1 MDMSG
6 MGMGSDGD
14 GMDIPLNDTGVD
26 FSNMTQA
33 EDFLGEILDDTEF
46 QVIGNAYARYFW
58 YGVVVL
64 IGICAIFNM
73 IQKTILRMR
82 YVYASAHGLQQKLT
96 SICRLRGAA
105 AKAAYPARPSNIFTK
120 STATVTAI
128 LREASYMQLTPTGH
142 AFWIKVPPFGTIS
155 LLLVYLGFVLALEF
169 IDNDIPGAQHY
180 TALGLRAG
188 WLAIAQVPLLILLAG
203 KNNLIGFVTGVS
215 YERLNVLHRWVSR
228 MLLLLATLHLGY
240 QNYGWDQYGLRQL
253 EWSTDSCPPTGIAAY
268 AILLWINLTTFAPMR
283 NFSYEFFVVQH
294 LITFFGFI
302 IAIMF
307 HLPSTALYSRVWIY
321 IPIVLYFL
329 DRVIRTSRYAYNNIT
344 PGHASLTALDGGV
357 TKIRVPVKHI
367 KRWKPGSHVLLSIPR
382 LGLGQSHPATIASI
396 PSSHNNDLIFI
407 LKGHRGFTNRLVK
420 SATSSTTSLLPST
433 KQDSS
438 TPQQT
443 HIALIDG
450 PYGGSQSDFA
460 AFDSVLLIAGST
472 GITFILPI
480 LLDIAHRA
488 SSSRLPVR
496 HLSFVW
502 VIKNTAWTSWISNE
516 LISAFQTLRNAG
528 IETELKIFVTCDDTF
543 TEGSSE
549 PTKKTGCQCDKSLG
563 PCCCV
568 RDATT
573 KNETETDAIT
583 RSGSESSILNEKPQP
598 HTTEITT
605 TSLSPSAP
613 CSNNNNN
620 KTSQLASLATFK
632 SGRPDTYALIWQLLD
647 QAEGESGVACCG
659 PVGLNARVRNAVVRC
674 SDERAVHKGTGEQGV
689 YCHVEGFAW

>member
-1 MDMSG
+1 M
-6 MGMGSDGD
+6 
-14 GMDIPLNDTGVD
+14 
-26 FSNMTQA
+26 
-33 EDFLGEILDDTEF
+33 
-46 QVIGNAYARYFW
+46 
-58 YGVVVL
+58 
-64 IGICAIFNM
+64 
-73 IQKTILRMR
+73 
-82 YVYASAHGLQQKLT
+82 
-96 SICRLRGAA
+96 CRLRAA
-105 AKAAYPARPSNIFTK
+105 ASKAAYPAKPSNIFTK
-120 STATVTAI
+120 SAATVTAI
-128 LREASYMQLTPTGH
+128 LREATYMQVTPANQ
-142 AFWIKVPPFGTIS
+142 AFWLKVPPFGTIS
-155 LLLVYLGFVLALEF
+155 LLLSYLGFVLALEF
-169 IDNDIPGAQHY
+169 IDNDVPGAQHY

-228 MLLLLATLHLGY
+228 MLLLLATMHMGY

-253 EWSTDSCPPTGIAAY
+253 EWSTDTCPPTGIATY

-283 NFSYEFFVVQH
+283 NISYEFFVVQH

-302 IAIMF
+302 VAIMF

-344 PGHASLTALDGGV
+344 PGHATLTALDGAV

-367 KRWKPGSHVLLSIPR
+367 RKWKPGSHVLLSIPR

-407 LKGHRGFTNRLVK
+407 LKVHRGFTNRLIR
-420 SATSSTTSLLPST
+420 SANSSTISLLPST

-472 GITFILPI
+472 GITFTLPL
-480 LLDIAHRA
+480 LLDIAHRTP
-488 SSSRLPVR
+488 SSRLPIR

-502 VIKNTAWTSWISNE
+502 VIKNASWTSWISAE
-516 LISAFQTLRNAG
+516 LISAFQTLHNAG

-543 TEGSSE
+543 TEGSSDLS
-549 PTKKTGCQCDKSLG
+549 PKSGCQCDKSLG

-568 RDATT
+568 QNTT
-573 KNETETDAIT
+573 TNIHETETDAIT
-583 RSGSESSILNEKPQP
+583 RSGSSSSALNEEKNLQPQP
-598 HTTEITT
+598 QPIEII
-605 TSLSPSAP
+605 TSSSTNP
-613 CSNNNNN
+613 CFPNNP
-620 KTSQLASLATFK
+620 TSQFTALAPSSFS
-632 SGRPDTYALIWQLLD
+632 SGRPDIHSLIWQLLD
-647 QAEGESGVACCG
+647 QAEGESGIACCG
-659 PVGLNARVRNAVVRC
+659 PVGLNARVRNSVVSV

-689 YCHVEGFAW
+689 YLHVEGFGW

>member
-6 MGMGSDGD
+6 MDMGGGD
-14 GMDIPLNDTGVD
+14 GMDMPLNDTGVD
-26 FSNMTQA
+26 FTNTTQA
-33 EDFLGEILDDTEF
+33 EDFLSEILDDTEF

-73 IQKTILRMR
+73 IQKTTLRMR
-82 YVYASAHGLQQKLT
+82 YVNASAHELQQILM

-105 AKAAYPARPSNIFTK
+105 AKVAYPARPSNIFTK
-120 STATVTAI
+120 SAATVTAI
-128 LREASYMQLTPTGH
+128 LREASYMQLTPARQ
-142 AFWIKVPPFGTIS
+142 AFWIKVPPFGIIS

-180 TALGLRAG
+180 TALGIRAG

-203 KNNLIGFVTGVS
+203 KNNLIGLVTGVS

-228 MLLLLATLHLGY
+228 MLLLLATLHMGY

-268 AILLWINLTTFAPMR
+268 AILLWMNLTTFAPMR

-302 IAIMF
+302 IAIMI

-329 DRVIRTSRYAYNNIT
+329 DRAIRTGRYAYNNTT
-344 PGHASLTALDGGV
+344 PGHATLTALDGGV
-357 TKIRVPVKHI
+357 TRIRVPVKHI
-367 KRWKPGSHVLLSIPR
+367 KKWKPGSHVLLSIPH
-382 LGLGQSHPATIASI
+382 LGFGQSHPATIASI
-396 PSSHNNDLIFI
+396 PSSHNNELVFI

-420 SATSSTTSLLPST
+420 SANSSTASLLPST

-438 TPQQT
+438 APKQT

-472 GITFILPI
+472 GITFTLPI

-496 HLSFVW
+496 HLSFMW
-502 VIKNTAWTSWISNE
+502 VIKSTSCTSWISSE
-516 LISAFQTLRNAG
+516 LISAFQNLRNAG
-528 IETELKIFVTCDDTF
+528 IETSLRIFVTCDDTF
-543 TEGSSE
+543 TEGSSDL
-549 PTKKTGCQCDKSLG
+549 PSKNTGCQCDKSLG

-568 RDATT
+568 RNTT
-573 KNETETDAIT
+573 KNEIETDAIT
-583 RSGSESSILNEKPQP
+583 RSGSESSIPNEKPKIP
-598 HTTEITT
+598 TTEITT
-605 TSLSPSAP
+605 TATTTSPCCPPHNS
-613 CSNNNNN
+613 
-620 KTSQLASLATFK
+620 TSPLTSLATFA
-632 SGRPDTYALIWQLLD
+632 SGRPDVYSLIWQLLD

-659 PVGLNARVRNAVVRC
+659 PIGLNARVRNSVVRC

>member
-6 MGMGSDGD
+6 D
-14 GMDIPLNDTGVD
+14 GMDMPLNDTGVD

-33 EDFLGEILDDTEF
+33 EDFLAEILDDTEF

-64 IGICAIFNM
+64 IGICAIFNI
-73 IQKTILRMR
+73 IQKTTLRM
-82 YVYASAHGLQQKLT
+82 
-96 SICRLRGAA
+96 RLRGAA
-105 AKAAYPARPSNIFTK
+105 AKVAYPARPANIFTK
-120 STATVTAI
+120 SVATVTAI
-128 LREASYMQLTPTGH
+128 LREASYMQLTPARQ

-180 TALGLRAG
+180 TALGIRAG

-203 KNNLIGFVTGVS
+203 KNNLIGFVTGIS

-228 MLLLLATLHLGY
+228 MLLLLATLHMGY

-253 EWSTDSCPPTGIAAY
+253 EWSTDTCPPTGVAAY
-268 AILLWINLTTFAPMR
+268 AILLWMNLTTFAPMR

-302 IAIMF
+302 IAIMI
-307 HLPSTALYSRVWIY
+307 HLPTTALYSRVWIY

-329 DRVIRTSRYAYNNIT
+329 DRVIRTSRYAYNNIA
-344 PGHASLTALDGGV
+344 PGHATLTALDGGV
-357 TKIRVPVKHI
+357 TRIRVPVKQI
-367 KRWKPGSHVLLSIPR
+367 KKWKPGSHVLLSIPR
-382 LGLGQSHPATIASI
+382 LGFGQSHPATIASI
-396 PSSHNNDLIFI
+396 PSSHNSDLVFI
-407 LKGHRGFTNRLVK
+407 LKGHRGFTNRLIK
-420 SATSSTTSLLPST
+420 SANSSTTSLLPST

-438 TPQQT
+438 TRQQSR
-443 HIALIDG
+443 IALIDG

-472 GITFILPI
+472 GITFTLPI

-496 HLSFVW
+496 HLSFIW
-502 VIKNTAWTSWISNE
+502 VIKSTSCTSWISSE
-516 LISAFQTLRNAG
+516 LKSAFQTLRNAG
-528 IETELKIFVTCDDTF
+528 IETSLKIFVTCDDTF
-543 TEGSSE
+543 TEGSSDL
-549 PTKKTGCQCDKSLG
+549 PTRNAGCQCNISLG

-568 RDATT
+568 RNATT
-573 KNETETDAIT
+573 SPTTKKETQTETDAIT
-583 RSGSESSILNEKPQP
+583 RSGSESSAFNEKLQL
-598 HTTEITT
+598 HTTEMQTTTTT
-605 TSLSPSAP
+605 TSPCSPSTNP
-613 CSNNNNN
+613 KNSPL
-620 KTSQLASLATFK
+620 TSLATFA
-632 SGRPDTYALIWQLLD
+632 SGRPDIYSLIWQLLD

>member
-1 MDMSG
+1 MDM
-6 MGMGSDGD
+6 
-14 GMDIPLNDTGVD
+14 PLNDTGVD

-33 EDFLGEILDDTEF
+33 EDFLSEILDDTEF

-58 YGVVVL
+58 YGIVVL

-73 IQKTILRMR
+73 IQKTTLRMR
-82 YVYASAHGLQQKLT
+82 YVYTSAHKLQQILT
-96 SICRLRGAA
+96 FMCRLRAAA
-105 AKAAYPARPSNIFTK
+105 AKVAYPARPSNIFTR
-120 STATVTAI
+120 SAATVTAI
-128 LREASYMQLTPTGH
+128 LREASYMQLTPARQ

-169 IDNDIPGAQHY
+169 INNDIPGAQHY

-228 MLLLLATLHLGY
+228 MLLLLATLHMGY
-240 QNYGWDQYGLRQL
+240 QNYGWDQYGLRKL
-253 EWSTDSCPPTGIAAY
+253 EWATDTCPPTGIAAY

-344 PGHASLTALDGGV
+344 PGHANLTALDGGV

-382 LGLGQSHPATIASI
+382 LGFGQSHPATIASI
-396 PSSHNNDLIFI
+396 PSSHNNDLVFI

-420 SATSSTTSLLPST
+420 SANSSTTSLLPST

-443 HIALIDG
+443 HVALIDG

-502 VIKNTAWTSWISNE
+502 VIKNTSCTSWISNE
-516 LISAFQTLRNAG
+516 LTSAFQTLRTAG
-528 IETELKIFVTCDDTF
+528 IETDLQIFVTCDDTF
-543 TEGSSE
+543 TESASDL
-549 PTKKTGCQCDKSLG
+549 PKTTGCQCDKSLG
-563 PCCCV
+563 PCCCD
-568 RDATT
+568 RNTPTTTT
-573 KNETETDAIT
+573 KNEPETIETDAIT
-583 RSGSESSILNEKPQP
+583 RSGSESSVLAEKPKL
-598 HTTEITT
+598 HTTEIPTK
-605 TSLSPSAP
+605 SLSPP
-613 CSNNNNN
+613 CSTTNHNNNNP
-620 KTSQLASLATFK
+620 LASLNAIFK
-632 SGRPDTYALIWQLLD
+632 SGRPDIYALIWQLLD

-659 PVGLNARVRNAVVRC
+659 PVGLNARVRNAVVSV

>member
-1 MDMSG
+1 
-6 MGMGSDGD
+6 
-14 GMDIPLNDTGVD
+14 
-26 FSNMTQA
+26 
-33 EDFLGEILDDTEF
+33 
-46 QVIGNAYARYFW
+46 
-58 YGVVVL
+58 
-64 IGICAIFNM
+64 
-73 IQKTILRMR
+73 
-82 YVYASAHGLQQKLT
+82 
-96 SICRLRGAA
+96 
-105 AKAAYPARPSNIFTK
+105 
-120 STATVTAI
+120 
-128 LREASYMQLTPTGH
+128 MQLTPARQ
-142 AFWIKVPPFGTIS
+142 AFWIKVPPFGIIS

-169 IDNDIPGAQHY
+169 IDNDVPGAQHY
-180 TALGLRAG
+180 TALGIRAG

-228 MLLLLATLHLGY
+228 MLLLLATLHMGY

-253 EWSTDSCPPTGIAAY
+253 EWSTDTCPPTGIAAY
-268 AILLWINLTTFAPMR
+268 AILLWMNLTTFAPMR

-302 IAIMF
+302 IAIMI

-329 DRVIRTSRYAYNNIT
+329 DRVIRTSRYAYNNIA
-344 PGHASLTALDGGV
+344 PSHATLTALDGGV

-367 KRWKPGSHVLLSIPR
+367 KRWKPGSHVLLSMPR
-382 LGLGQSHPATIASI
+382 LGFGQSHPATIASI

-420 SATSSTTSLLPST
+420 SANSSPTSLLPST

-438 TPQQT
+438 TPPQT

-472 GITFILPI
+472 GITFTLPI

-496 HLSFVW
+496 HLSFIW
-502 VIKNTAWTSWISNE
+502 VIKNTSWTSWISNE
-516 LISAFQTLRNAG
+516 LISAFQTLHTAG
-528 IETELKIFVTCDDTF
+528 IETSLKIFVTCDDTF
-543 TEGSSE
+543 TESSSDL
-549 PTKKTGCQCDKSLG
+549 TKKTGCQCDKSLG

-568 RDATT
+568 QNNTTTTT
-573 KNETETDAIT
+573 KIETHEIDAIT
-583 RSGSESSILNEKPQP
+583 RSGSESSILNEK
-598 HTTEITT
+598 HTTKTPT
-605 TSLSPSAP
+605 PSAP
-613 CSNNNNN
+613 CSNTTNNPL
-620 KTSQLASLATFK
+620 TSLATFK
-632 SGRPDTYALIWQLLD
+632 SGRPDIYALIWQLLD

-659 PVGLNARVRNAVVRC
+659 PVALNARVRNAVVRC

>member
-1 MDMSG
+1 M
-6 MGMGSDGD
+6 
-14 GMDIPLNDTGVD
+14 
-26 FSNMTQA
+26 
-33 EDFLGEILDDTEF
+33 
-46 QVIGNAYARYFW
+46 
-58 YGVVVL
+58 
-64 IGICAIFNM
+64 
-73 IQKTILRMR
+73 
-82 YVYASAHGLQQKLT
+82 
-96 SICRLRGAA
+96 CRLRAA
-105 AKAAYPARPSNIFTK
+105 ASKAAYPAKPSNIFTK
-120 STATVTAI
+120 SAATVTAI
-128 LREASYMQLTPTGH
+128 LREATYMQVTPANQ
-142 AFWIKVPPFGTIS
+142 AFWLKVPPFGTIS
-155 LLLVYLGFVLALEF
+155 LLLSYLGFVLALEF
-169 IDNDIPGAQHY
+169 INNDVPGAQHY

-228 MLLLLATLHLGY
+228 MLLLLATMHMGY

-253 EWSTDSCPPTGIAAY
+253 EWSTDTCPPTGIATY

-283 NFSYEFFVVQH
+283 NISYEFFVVQH

-302 IAIMF
+302 VAIMF

-344 PGHASLTALDGGV
+344 PGHATLTALDGAV

-367 KRWKPGSHVLLSIPR
+367 RKWKPGSHVLLSIPR

-407 LKGHRGFTNRLVK
+407 LKVHRGFTNRLIR
-420 SATSSTTSLLPST
+420 SANSSTISLLPST

-472 GITFILPI
+472 GITFTLPL
-480 LLDIAHRA
+480 LLDIAHRTP
-488 SSSRLPVR
+488 SSRLPIR

-502 VIKNTAWTSWISNE
+502 VIKNASWTSWISAE
-516 LISAFQTLRNAG
+516 LISAFQTLHNAG

-543 TEGSSE
+543 TEGSSDLS
-549 PTKKTGCQCDKSLG
+549 PKSGCQCDKSLG

-568 RDATT
+568 QNTT
-573 KNETETDAIT
+573 TNIHETETDAIT
-583 RSGSESSILNEKPQP
+583 RSGSSSSALNEEKNLQPQP
-598 HTTEITT
+598 QPIEII
-605 TSLSPSAP
+605 TSSSTNP
-613 CSNNNNN
+613 CFPNNP
-620 KTSQLASLATFK
+620 TSQFTALAPSSFS
-632 SGRPDTYALIWQLLD
+632 SGRPDIHSLIWQLLD
-647 QAEGESGVACCG
+647 QAEGESGIACCG
-659 PVGLNARVRNAVVRC
+659 PVGLNARVRNSVVSV

-689 YCHVEGFAW
+689 YLHVEGFGW

>member
-1 MDMSG
+1 M
-6 MGMGSDGD
+6 
-14 GMDIPLNDTGVD
+14 
-26 FSNMTQA
+26 
-33 EDFLGEILDDTEF
+33 
-46 QVIGNAYARYFW
+46 
-58 YGVVVL
+58 
-64 IGICAIFNM
+64 
-73 IQKTILRMR
+73 
-82 YVYASAHGLQQKLT
+82 
-96 SICRLRGAA
+96 CRLRAA
-105 AKAAYPARPSNIFTK
+105 ASKAAYPAKPSNIFTK
-120 STATVTAI
+120 SAATVTAI
-128 LREASYMQLTPTGH
+128 LREATYMQVTPAKQ
-142 AFWIKVPPFGTIS
+142 AFWLKVPPFGTIS
-155 LLLVYLGFVLALEF
+155 LLLIYLGFVLALEF
-169 IDNDIPGAQHY
+169 IDNDVPGAQHY

-228 MLLLLATLHLGY
+228 MLLLLATMHMGY

-253 EWSTDSCPPTGIAAY
+253 EWSTDTCPPTGIATY

-283 NFSYEFFVVQH
+283 NISYEFFVVQH

-302 IAIMF
+302 VAIMF

-344 PGHASLTALDGGV
+344 PGHATLTALDGAV

-367 KRWKPGSHVLLSIPR
+367 RKWKPGSHVLLSIPR

-407 LKGHRGFTNRLVK
+407 LKVHRGFTNRLIR
-420 SATSSTTSLLPST
+420 SANSSTISLLPST

-472 GITFILPI
+472 GITFTLPL

-488 SSSRLPVR
+488 PSSRLPIR

-502 VIKNTAWTSWISNE
+502 VIKNASWTSWISAE
-516 LISAFQTLRNAG
+516 LISAFQTLHNAG

-543 TEGSSE
+543 TEGSSDLS
-549 PTKKTGCQCDKSLG
+549 PKSGCQCDKSLG

-568 RDATT
+568 QNTT
-573 KNETETDAIT
+573 TNIHETETDAIT
-583 RSGSESSILNEKPQP
+583 RSGSSSSALNEEKNLQPQP
-598 HTTEITT
+598 QPIEII
-605 TSLSPSAP
+605 TSSSTNP
-613 CSNNNNN
+613 CSPNNP
-620 KTSQLASLATFK
+620 TSQFTALAPSSFS
-632 SGRPDTYALIWQLLD
+632 SGRPDIHSLIWQLLD
-647 QAEGESGVACCG
+647 QAEGESGIACCG
-659 PVGLNARVRNAVVRC
+659 PVGLNARVRNSVVSV

-689 YCHVEGFAW
+689 YLHVEGFGW

>member
-1 MDMSG
+1 
-6 MGMGSDGD
+6 MGMGDGD
-14 GMDIPLNDTGVD
+14 GMDMPLNDTGVD

-33 EDFLGEILDDTEF
+33 EVFLAEVLDDTDF
-46 QVIGNAYARYFW
+46 QVIGNAHARYFW

-64 IGICAIFNM
+64 IGISAIFNM
-73 IQKTILRMR
+73 IQNTTLRMR
-82 YVYASAHGLQQKLT
+82 YVYVSAHELQQRLT
-96 SICRLRGAA
+96 SIYRLRAAA
-105 AKAAYPARPSNIFTK
+105 AKAAYPAKPSNFFTK
-120 STATVTAI
+120 SAATITAI
-128 LREASYMQLTPTGH
+128 LREATYMQVTPAKQ
-142 AFWIKVPPFGTIS
+142 AFWLKVPPFGTIS
-155 LLLVYLGFVLALEF
+155 LLLIYLGFVLALEF
-169 IDNDIPGAQHY
+169 IDNDVPGAQHY
-180 TALGLRAG
+180 TSLGIRAG

-215 YERLNVLHRWVSR
+215 YERLNILHRWVSR
-228 MLLLLATLHLGY
+228 MLLLLATLHMGY
-240 QNYGWDQYGLRQL
+240 QNYGWSQYGLRQL
-253 EWSTDSCPPTGIAAY
+253 EWSTDSCPPTGIATY
-268 AILLWINLTTFAPMR
+268 AILLWINLSTFAPMR

-329 DRVIRTSRYAYNNIT
+329 DRVVRTSRYAYYNIT
-344 PGHASLTALDGGV
+344 PGHATLTALNGGV

-367 KRWKPGSHVLLSIPR
+367 RKWKPGSHVLLSIPR

-407 LKGHRGFTNRLVK
+407 LKEHRGFTNRLLK
-420 SATSSTTSLLPST
+420 SSKSSTISLLPST

-472 GITFILPI
+472 GITFTLPL

-488 SSSRLPVR
+488 SSSRLPIR
-496 HLSFVW
+496 NLSFVW
-502 VIKNTAWTSWISNE
+502 VIKNASWTSWISAE
-516 LISAFQTLRNAG
+516 LISAFQTLHNAG

-543 TEGSSE
+543 TEGSVDL
-549 PTKKTGCQCDKSLG
+549 TQKRGCQCDKSLG
-563 PCCCV
+563 PCCCEKTNTV
-568 RDATT
+568 NISST
-573 KNETETDAIT
+573 NQIHEIETDAIN
-583 RSGSESSILNEKPQP
+583 RSGSETSALNEKTPQP

-605 TSLSPSAP
+605 FPSSSTNP
-613 CSNNNNN
+613 CST
-620 KTSQLASLATFK
+620 TSVTTLPPSSFLT
-632 SGRPDTYALIWQLLD
+632 GRPDIHNLTNHLLD
-647 QAEGESGVACCG
+647 RAQGESAVACCG
-659 PVGLNARVRNAVVRC
+659 PVGLNARVRNAVVSIC
-674 SDERAVHKGTGEQGV
+674 DERAVCKGSGEEGV
-689 YCHVEGFAW
+689 YLHVEGFAW